1 MKKYK
6 CIIFDCDG
14 VLVDSEILG
23 NQVMV
28 DMANEHGAN
37 IDLAY
42 AMKNFKG
49 SFLKDCIRQVENILG
64 KPLSEDFEAQ
74 YRKRSFDI
82 FKKDLRPIKGIKK
95 VLENLDTPFCAA
107 SSGPQEKIRLNL
119 ETVGLLHFF
128 EGNIFSCYDIGKWK
142 PDPAIFLY
150 AAEVMGYVP
159 EECLVIEDSVYGV
172 IAAKNGGFDVLGFAS
187 DTKDGSFVGQATA
200 VFYDMDELIPMIK
213 TGSKIING

>member
-1 MKKYK
+1 MSKYK

-14 VLVDSEILG
+14 VLVDSEVLG

-37 IDLAY
+37 IDIVY

-64 KPLSEDFEAQ
+64 KPLPEDFEAH

-82 FKKDLRPIKGIKK
+82 FKKDLQPIKGVEK
-95 VLENLDTPFCAA
+95 VLENLDIPFCTA
-107 SSGPQEKIRLNL
+107 SSGPQEKIKLNL
-119 ETVGLLHFF
+119 ETAGLLNFF

-150 AAEVMGYVP
+150 AVEVMGYSP
-159 EECLVIEDSVYGV
+159 EECLVIEDSIFGV
-172 IAAKNGGFDVLGFAS
+172 MAAKNGGFDVLGFAV
-187 DTKDGSFVGQATA
+187 DNEDDSFVEQATD
-200 VFYDMDELIPMIK
+200 VFYDMEELIPMIE
-213 TGSKIING
+213 TING